1 MEIAPLS
8 SIIAH
13 RVSVVMFEK
22 KRVSLSLSLS
32 LVQQSQTI
40 REIRS
45 IERLNFF
52 LSLIPS
58 PKRRK
63 GYPFTNDFLKKKNTI
78 PSTQQFY
85 IYPSF
90 KISVLF
96 FGSILTLE
104 TTLDA
109 ISKKTS
115 CSKLVLDSKNTG
127 GAQRSMV
134 DRFADFSTPP
144 SRATL
149 SRFVSQVPRRM
160 KASRHRGW
168 GEAGGGGGRSVT
180 VFHAGRGR
188 RTPKIGACA
197 RACMSVQ
204 DARRCSRYTPTS
216 LCSPVTFAEAVFS
229 PSPPLPSPSSTASSL
244 LPSRRYPPIPLLF
257 SSLLF
262 FFPLALFP
270 TLLLLLS
277 SALATR
283 FEDSSVSRFNRKTE
297 REWRVF
303 REGIF
308 WLGVQCIQVQCIRA
322 GCVGLLAHFFARN
335 PCNRFSSSSFLL
347 FFYLV
352 SSVLEIF
359 TGFTRY
365 REKSWQGFFEG
376 WGRGLK
382 ERLVVFEDWVV
393 EGIEGFLTRVFEIR
407 LDFLLS
413 KKKFEISNK
422 YWEYLDDVFERIS
435 FCRVFREN
443 SGERYGN
450 QFADASVR

>member
-1 MEIAPLS
+1 M
-8 SIIAH
+8 
-13 RVSVVMFEK
+13 
-22 KRVSLSLSLS
+22 
-32 LVQQSQTI
+32 
-40 REIRS
+40 
-45 IERLNFF
+45 
-52 LSLIPS
+52 
-58 PKRRK
+58 
-63 GYPFTNDFLKKKNTI
+63 
-78 PSTQQFY
+78 
-85 IYPSF
+85 
-90 KISVLF
+90 
-96 FGSILTLE
+96 
-104 TTLDA
+104 
-109 ISKKTS
+109 
-115 CSKLVLDSKNTG
+115 VLDSKMRTG

-244 LPSRRYPPIPLLF
+244 LPSRRYLPIPLLF

-262 FFPLALFP
+262 FPPSLYFQPFFFFF
-270 TLLLLLS
+270 LLLWPHASKILLY
-277 SALATR
+277 L
-283 FEDSSVSRFNRKTE
+283 VSIGRQ
-297 REWRVF
+297 RESVF

-413 KKKFEISNK
+413 RKKFEISNN
-422 YWEYLDDVFERIS
+422 I
-435 FCRVFREN
+435 EN
-443 SGERYGN
+443 I
-450 QFADASVR
+450 

>member
-1 MEIAPLS
+1 M
-8 SIIAH
+8 
-13 RVSVVMFEK
+13 
-22 KRVSLSLSLS
+22 
-32 LVQQSQTI
+32 
-40 REIRS
+40 
-45 IERLNFF
+45 
-52 LSLIPS
+52 
-58 PKRRK
+58 
-63 GYPFTNDFLKKKNTI
+63 
-78 PSTQQFY
+78 
-85 IYPSF
+85 
-90 KISVLF
+90 
-96 FGSILTLE
+96 
-104 TTLDA
+104 
-109 ISKKTS
+109 
-115 CSKLVLDSKNTG
+115 VLDSKNTG
-127 GAQRSMV
+127 RAQRSMV

-297 REWRVF
+297 RESVESISRGYILTWSPMHPSRSERGASDCSRTFLRGTLVTGSPLPLFYSSSTSFPPFWRFLRDLRGTV
-303 REGIF
+303 RS
-308 WLGVQCIQVQCIRA
+308 LGKGFSRVGGEVWRR
-322 GCVGLLAHFFARN
+322 GLL
-335 PCNRFSSSSFLL
+335 FSRIELL
-347 FFYLV
+347 
-352 SSVLEIF
+352 
-359 TGFTRY
+359 
-365 REKSWQGFFEG
+365 
-376 WGRGLK
+376 RG
-382 ERLVVFEDWVV
+382 
-393 EGIEGFLTRVFEIR
+393 
-407 LDFLLS
+407 
-413 KKKFEISNK
+413 
-422 YWEYLDDVFERIS
+422 
-435 FCRVFREN
+435 
-443 SGERYGN
+443 
-450 QFADASVR
+450 

>member
-1 MEIAPLS
+1 M
-8 SIIAH
+8 
-13 RVSVVMFEK
+13 
-22 KRVSLSLSLS
+22 
-32 LVQQSQTI
+32 
-40 REIRS
+40 
-45 IERLNFF
+45 
-52 LSLIPS
+52 
-58 PKRRK
+58 
-63 GYPFTNDFLKKKNTI
+63 
-78 PSTQQFY
+78 
-85 IYPSF
+85 
-90 KISVLF
+90 
-96 FGSILTLE
+96 
-104 TTLDA
+104 
-109 ISKKTS
+109 
-115 CSKLVLDSKNTG
+115 VLDSKMRTG

-297 REWRVF
+297 RESISW
-303 REGIF
+303 GYILT
-308 WLGVQCIQVQCIRA
+308 WSPMHPSPMHPSGVRRIARA
-322 GCVGLLAHFFARN
+322 
-335 PCNRFSSSSFLL
+335 L
-347 FFYLV
+347 FCAEPL
-352 SSVLEIF
+352 
-359 TGFTRY
+359 
-365 REKSWQGFFEG
+365 
-376 WGRGLK
+376 
-382 ERLVVFEDWVV
+382 
-393 EGIEGFLTRVFEIR
+393 
-407 LDFLLS
+407 
-413 KKKFEISNK
+413 
-422 YWEYLDDVFERIS
+422 
-435 FCRVFREN
+435 
-443 SGERYGN
+443 
-450 QFADASVR
+450 